1 MSLHQLRVA
10 LGVSVLAIGCGGSPR
25 PSPPAPQPAAPR
37 DPIPRTGG
45 PRCKVVADR
54 IAVVIGEHAPD
65 QPDGDIH
72 ERAMFELRCET
83 DRWSDEARSCLAT
96 ITSDAEAD
104 GCLQLLTRS
113 QQQTLTADRARLS
126 ADRHGHAPE

>member
-10 LGVSVLAIGCGGSPR
+10 LGVSVLTIGCGGSPR
-25 PSPPAPQPAAPR
+25 PSTPAPQPPAPR
-37 DPIPRTGG
+37 DPSPRTGG
-45 PRCKVVADR
+45 PSCKAAADR

-65 QPDGDIH
+65 QPDGDVH

-96 ITSDAEAD
+96 ITGDAEAD

-113 QQQTLTADRARLS
+113 QQQMLAADRARLR
-126 ADRHGHAPE
+126 ADRDGHAPE

>member
-10 LGVSVLAIGCGGSPR
+10 LGVSVLTIGCGGSPR
-25 PSPPAPQPAAPR
+25 PSDPAAPVAVRR
-37 DPIPRTGG
+37 DPIPPPGG
-45 PRCKVVADR
+45 PRCKAVPDR

-65 QPDGDIH
+65 EPDGDVH

-104 GCLQLLTRS
+104 GCLRPLTQTQR
-113 QQQTLTADRARLS
+113 QTLAADRARLRTERD
-126 ADRHGHAPE
+126 A